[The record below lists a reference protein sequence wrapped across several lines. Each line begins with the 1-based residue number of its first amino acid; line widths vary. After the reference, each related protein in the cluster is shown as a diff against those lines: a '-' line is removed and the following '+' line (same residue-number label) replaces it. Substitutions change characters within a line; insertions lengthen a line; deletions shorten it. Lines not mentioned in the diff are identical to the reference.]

1 MEGPTGGG
9 EEWRRPEFCPV
20 ADGEEGW
27 LGFHM
32 GSSIDEATAA
42 RREEGW

>member
-1 MEGPTGGG
+1 MEGLTGGG
-9 EEWRRPEFCPV
+9 EEWRRPEFHPA

-32 GSSIDEATAA
+32 GSSRVEATAA
-42 RREEGW
+42 RGEEGW